1 MKLVDKL
8 KFGLIQ
14 WLLGELYTVVR
25 VDEFIALNT
34 TVENK
39 FLLDKKIELWY
50 KMYKGENF
58 AKFFNL
64 Q

>member
-1 MKLVDKL
+1 MTRLVNRLISRLGLVLLDKY
-8 KFGLIQ
+8 
-14 WLLGELYTVVR
+14 ELQS
-25 VDEFIALNT
+25 LQL

-58 AKFFNL
+58 ARFFGLN
-64 Q
+64 